1 MFPLNKNTTDG
12 MDKFV
17 TTYYVR
23 DPQGNVLAVYLRRT
37 IYTRKGMNTF
47 SQIKRR

>member
-12 MDKFV
+12 MDKIV

-23 DPQGNVLAVYLRRT
+23 DPQGNSEMENWIFPAFFHSILTYFM
-37 IYTRKGMNTF
+37 Y
-47 SQIKRR
+47 SS